1 MVAKPPAACHIR
13 AMASPPSPPIDD
25 MLVFDRALV
34 RRHRTRAA
42 PGFASRH
49 GFLVDEVADR
59 LVERLADINR
69 HFPRALDLGAHTG
82 ALGRMMTAAGKVDQV
97 VSTDLAASLVAAAP
111 PPRLVADEEA
121 LPFADGVFDLVSSC
135 LSLHWVN
142 DLPGALIQIR
152 RVLAPDGLFLAA
164 MLGGE
169 TLIELRQAFL
179 EAEAL
184 VEGGASPRVSPMA
197 DLRDAAGLLQRAGFA
212 MPVADVDTIDVTY
225 ADPFALLRE
234 LRGMGETNA
243 IKARR
248 RTPLRRETLLAMAE
262 IYARRFPAP
271 DGRVRATFQVIW
283 LAGWSPGP
291 DQPQPKRPGSATAR
305 LAEAL
310 GTQEKPAGEKT
321 GR

>member
-1 MVAKPPAACHIR
+1 
-13 AMASPPSPPIDD
+13 

-34 RRHRTRAA
+34 RQHRMRAA
-42 PGFASRH
+42 AGFAAH
-49 GFLVDEVADR
+49 GFLVDEIADR
-59 LVERLADINR
+59 LVERLGDINR
-69 HFPRALDLGAHTG
+69 HFGRALDLGAHTG
-82 ALGRMMTAAGKVDQV
+82 ALGRLMTAAGQVDQV
-97 VSTDLAASLVAAAP
+97 VSADLAAPLVAGAAL
-111 PPRLVADEEA
+111 PRLVADEEA
-121 LPFADGVFDLVSSC
+121 LPFADGVFDLVGSC

-179 EAEAL
+179 EAEAV

-212 MPVADVDTIDVTY
+212 MPVADVDSIEVTY
-225 ADPFALLRE
+225 ADPLALLRD

-248 RTPLRRETLLAMAE
+248 RTPLRRETLFAMAE

-271 DGRVRATFQVIW
+271 GGRVRATFQVIW

-291 DQPQPKRPGSATAR
+291 DQPQPKRPGSATSR
-305 LAEAL
+305 LADAL
-310 GTQEKPAGEKT
+310 GTQERPAGEKA

>member
-1 MVAKPPAACHIR
+1 
-13 AMASPPSPPIDD
+13 

-34 RRHRTRAA
+34 RHHRSRAA
-42 PGFASRH
+42 PGYAAH
-49 GFLVDEVADR
+49 GFLVEEIADR
-59 LVERLADINR
+59 LVERLGDIKR
-69 HFPRALDLGAHTG
+69 HFAQALDLGAHTG
-82 ALGRMMTAAGKVDQV
+82 ALGRMMTAAGQVDRV
-97 VSTDLAASLVAAAP
+97 ISADLSAPLLASAP
-111 PPRLVADEEA
+111 LPRLVADEEA

-179 EAEAL
+179 EAEAV

-212 MPVADVDTIDVTY
+212 MPVADVDTIEVTY
-225 ADPFALLRE
+225 ANPLALLRE

-248 RTPLRRETLLAMAE
+248 RTPLRRETLFAMAE

-271 DGRVRATFQVIW
+271 GGRVRATFQVIW

-291 DQPQPKRPGSATAR
+291 DQPQPKRPGSATSR
-305 LAEAL
+305 LADAL
-310 GTQEKPAGEKT
+310 GTQEKPAGEKA